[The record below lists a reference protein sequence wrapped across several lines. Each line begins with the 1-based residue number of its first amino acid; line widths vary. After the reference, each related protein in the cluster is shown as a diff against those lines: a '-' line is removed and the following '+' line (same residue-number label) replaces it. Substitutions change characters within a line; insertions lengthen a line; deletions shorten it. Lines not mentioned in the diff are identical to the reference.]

1 MDFYTALMQLMY
13 CPVHNGLGTVAYLLM
28 QSIKLYALRSN
39 FILWREGVFYSV
51 EGSERW

>member
-13 CPVHNGLGTVAYLLM
+13 CPVHNGLGTAAYLLM

-39 FILWREGVFYSV
+39 FILWRRCFSFSG
-51 EGSERW
+51 GL